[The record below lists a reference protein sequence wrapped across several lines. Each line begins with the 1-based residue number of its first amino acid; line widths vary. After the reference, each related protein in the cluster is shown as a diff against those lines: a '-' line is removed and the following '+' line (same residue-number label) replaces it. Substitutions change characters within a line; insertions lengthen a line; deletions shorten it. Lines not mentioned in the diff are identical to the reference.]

1 MGEQVLPRSSSCGHP
16 PMSSVK
22 TGVLTRDSAIN
33 RPPTTKPSKAVNTTR
48 RPAESRRPSHGSGGP
63 KGDGRRRPGAPYAAM
78 GRATAVRGKPRR
90 SKGHPAPLREPR
102 EEEDGPEEELRE
114 EQRLPE

>member
-1 MGEQVLPRSSSCGHP
+1 MEAAARKETADGGLGPRTQRWGAP
-16 PMSSVK
+16 R
-22 TGVLTRDSAIN
+22 L
-33 RPPTTKPSKAVNTTR
+33 
-48 RPAESRRPSHGSGGP
+48 SGGNP
-63 KGDGRRRPGAPYAAM
+63 VG
-78 GRATAVRGKPRR
+78 